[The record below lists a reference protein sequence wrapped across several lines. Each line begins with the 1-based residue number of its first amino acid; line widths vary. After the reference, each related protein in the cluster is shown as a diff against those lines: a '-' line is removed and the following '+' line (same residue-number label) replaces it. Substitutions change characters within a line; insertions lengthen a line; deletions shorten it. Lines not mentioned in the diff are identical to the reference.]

1 MAKIGFHIA
10 TPSAV
15 LYAADADMVL
25 IPSADGDMGVL
36 AGHSPVIGLLR
47 PGTIIVTDGN
57 TQTRIFIA
65 GGFME
70 VNPEKVTVLAEHG
83 VLVSDIDIKTAKDDL
98 HTAELAFYSD
108 NTDTNKTALLIA
120 QAQVDAVEKPQY
132 K

>member
-10 TPSAV
+10 TPSAE
-15 LYAADADMVL
+15 LYSADADMVL

-36 AGHSPVIGLLR
+36 AGHCPVIGLLR

-83 VLVSDIDIKTAKDDL
+83 TLVSDIDIKTAKSDL
-98 HTAELAFYSD
+98 QSAKSTFDSD
-108 NTDTNKTALLIA
+108 NTDTNKTALLVA
-120 QAQVDAVEKPQY
+120 QAQVDAVENPQY
-132 K
+132 Q